1 MAMTDSQVHRSD
13 GHAASILGGLN
24 RLRKDHIF
32 CDVQL
37 QVGPELFEAHR
48 LVLSACSPYFD
59 ALLTSGLSETHQD
72 VINIQGVQP
81 HIFEQL
87 LEFIYTGHLDVTTK
101 NAQGLLFAADMF
113 QLSEI
118 KEISASFLKL
128 QLHSSNCL
136 GFLRF
141 SQALSCAELS
151 TASRAYIHSKISEVK
166 NEEEFFELDVETLIE
181 ILQSEDLRVDNEYE
195 VFEAAMNW
203 ISHDPPNRRKHL
215 VQVLEPVRIPIIQ
228 PEQLF
233 KYVEDCKDLSLR
245 IATGKLLQ
253 DYHPSRKSQSSSK
266 ASQVKT
272 RLPAHYYQPRRNS
285 RKRLI
290 VMGGYC
296 KKNAEGWSGWGNTT
310 TLDDVELYDS
320 FDQTWHSFP
329 AMQQPRS
336 GFGAAVLGG
345 TVYAIGG
352 EHESLLSQ
360 NVEKFDAVEN
370 CWIRMAPLLCPRS
383 SHGVCVVED
392 KIYVFGG
399 WVGLEMGA
407 DIERYDP
414 DDNSWVVHDRLASL
428 RSNFGVVS
436 HEGLVYLAGG
446 ASDTGTE
453 LRLVES
459 YNPVIKEWTQLSN
472 MRTRRSQ
479 CAMAVLDNA
488 LYVVGGY
495 NSSKNV
501 LSSVEKY
508 LILEDKWLKVKS
520 MIVPRA
526 CAGVAVAHG
535 KLYVV
540 GGKGSSRPNTAP
552 PTLDTMEC
560 YDPET
565 DTWIDLGHMTMGR
578 CEAALAVL

>member
-1 MAMTDSQVHRSD
+1 MSETQVHRSD
-13 GHAASILGGLN
+13 THASTILKGLD

-37 QVGPELFEAHR
+37 QVGPQLFQAHR

-81 HIFEQL
+81 NIFEHL
-87 LEFIYTGHLDVTTK
+87 LEFIYTGHLDVTTS

-113 QLSEI
+113 QLNEI
-118 KEISASFLKL
+118 KQISASFLKL

-141 SQALSCAELS
+141 SQALSCPELS

-166 NEEEFFELDVETLIE
+166 GEEEFFDLDVETLIE

-215 VQVLEPVRIPIIQ
+215 VRVLEPVRIPIIQ
-228 PEQLF
+228 PAQLF
-233 KYVEDCKDLSLR
+233 KYVEECKDLSLR

-253 DYHPSRKSQSSSK
+253 DYHPRRKSQASTKVSHAKSLLPSK
-266 ASQVKT
+266 
-272 RLPAHYYQPRRNS
+272 YYQPRKSS
-285 RKRLI
+285 RKRLL

-296 KKNAEGWSGWGNTT
+296 IKNSEGWSGWGNTT
-310 TLDDVELYDS
+310 TLSDVELYDS
-320 FDQTWHSFP
+320 FDQTWHPFP

-360 NVEKFDAVEN
+360 NVEKYDAVEN
-370 CWIRMAPLLCPRS
+370 CWTKMSPLLCPRS
-383 SHGVCVVED
+383 SHGVCVVEN

-407 DIERYDP
+407 DIERCDP
-414 DDNSWVVHDRLASL
+414 DDDVWTVHDRLASL

-459 YNPVIKEWTQLSN
+459 YNPVIKEWTQLAS

-479 CAMAVLDNA
+479 CAMAVLDDA

-501 LSSVEKY
+501 LSSVERY
-508 LILEDKWLKVKS
+508 SLLEDKWMKVKS
-520 MIVPRA
+520 MIMPRA

-565 DTWIDLGHMTMGR
+565 DIWIDLGRMTVGR
-578 CEAALAVL
+578 CEAAVAVL